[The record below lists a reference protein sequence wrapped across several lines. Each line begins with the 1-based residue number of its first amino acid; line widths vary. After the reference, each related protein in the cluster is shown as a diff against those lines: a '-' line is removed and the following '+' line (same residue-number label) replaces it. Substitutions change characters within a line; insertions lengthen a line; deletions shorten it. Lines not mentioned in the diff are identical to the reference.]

1 MSSDSNQMDFLEC
14 IDSLPAM
21 PAIAQKILA
30 LPLNTDQG
38 EAELLRLI
46 AQDPQTSAKIIGLSN
61 TALFGAPGSIN
72 SVRDATMRLG
82 MTQVKAIAVSMAT
95 LSSLTKQSEGK
106 LKFADFWA
114 HSLAIANTMRI
125 LTRHM
130 PPRMRPMEDKIFLA
144 GLLHDIGYYVLSYI
158 DISIS
163 NALHEKLNA
172 DTSMPLLD
180 IENNLLGTHHG
191 EIGAQLGKHWGL
203 PEEIIAVMRYHH
215 MPENEQAQ
223 IGQPLVS
230 LVNIAEKLLPDFGIT
245 EHTAHEVTEQEW
257 ASIHIEINKVN
268 TIVEEIEQVAE
279 KTRQLADA
287 A

>member
-1 MSSDSNQMDFLEC
+1 
-14 IDSLPAM
+14 
-21 PAIAQKILA
+21 
-30 LPLNTDQG
+30 
-38 EAELLRLI
+38 
-46 AQDPQTSAKIIGLSN
+46 
-61 TALFGAPGSIN
+61 
-72 SVRDATMRLG
+72 

-180 IENNLLGTHHG
+180 IENR
-191 EIGAQLGKHWGL
+191 IAGAT
-203 PEEIIAVMRYHH
+203 PETLRVLAWLF
-215 MPENEQAQ
+215 
-223 IGQPLVS
+223 GPL
-230 LVNIAEKLLPDFGIT
+230 ELLPNFLSGLICLALF
-245 EHTAHEVTEQEW
+245 EGAYVTEIVRAGIEAVPKGQWEAARALGLHAGQVMGEVVLPQAVQKMVPALAGQFIALIKDSSLISLISIQELTFTGTELAVSSGRVFEVW
-257 ASIHIEINKVN
+257 L
-268 TIVEEIEQVAE
+268 TVAALYFLLCFG
-279 KTRQLADA
+279 LARLFGWLERRLGRYRRR
-287 A
+287 